1 MRLLSKLIGVQSS
14 APGNQ
19 KSLEDDFK
27 AMAAQEDA
35 VARMQGDSGLVALY
49 PELGSKSGG
58 EPAAEGEDFDEYVP
72 ELDDYEPGTTGKYV
86 GGDDDQLAAIRA
98 RLNAELQDVG
108 PENEMAEKNQDTTPE
123 KPVAATPPAQPS
135 APDAKRHPDDTAAP
149 AENGAFEEEGY
160 DDYEEEYEDE
170 FEDDFEDDPPPK
182 QPVLVQVPSPAAG
195 RAGGRRAGRVK
206 TRLLGFGHD
215 TDTDPFEAAKSPAIS
230 AEARYPVGWI
240 IVLKGPG
247 RGHSFTLFDG
257 VSPVGR
263 GDDQAVR
270 LDFGDTSIS
279 RSNHAIIAYDNE
291 QRKFFIGHGGKAN
304 LVRLNDRPVLSTE
317 ELQHDD
323 RIRIGE
329 TTLRFLAL
337 CGQEFDWTRDEE
349 AGSTDAA
356 TA

>member
-14 APGNQ
+14 APGNR

-35 VARMQGDSGLVALY
+35 VARMNGDSGLVALY
-49 PELGSKSGG
+49 PALSSKSGG
-58 EPAAEGEDFDEYVP
+58 APDGEGEDFDEYVP

-98 RLNAELQDVG
+98 RLNAELKDVV
-108 PENEMAEKNQDTTPE
+108 PENEMAEKNQDATPE
-123 KPVAATPPAQPS
+123 KPVAAAPLAQQS
-135 APDAKRHPDDTAAP
+135 APDAKRHSDVTAPP
-149 AENGAFEEEGY
+149 AEDDAFEEEGY
-160 DDYEEEYEDE
+160 DDYEEEYED
-170 FEDDFEDDPPPK
+170 DFEDDLPPK

-195 RAGGRRAGRVK
+195 RAGGHRAGRVK

-215 TDTDPFEAAKSPAIS
+215 TDIDPFEAAKSPAIS

-270 LDFGDTSIS
+270 LDFGDNSIS

-329 TTLRFLAL
+329 TTLRFIAL

-349 AGSTDAA
+349 AGSTDAE
-356 TA
+356 TE